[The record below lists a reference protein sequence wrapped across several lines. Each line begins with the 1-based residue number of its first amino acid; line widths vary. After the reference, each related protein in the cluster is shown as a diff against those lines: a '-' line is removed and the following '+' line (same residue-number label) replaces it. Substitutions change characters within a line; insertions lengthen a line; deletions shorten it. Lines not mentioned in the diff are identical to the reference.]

1 MIYRRYDMSM
11 SILMNRL
18 WDQVA
23 LQFRAL
29 IGQPLLGRGD

>member
-23 LQFRAL
+23 LEFRAHV
-29 IGQPLLGRGD
+29 GQPLLGRG

>member
-1 MIYRRYDMSM
+1 MSM

-23 LQFRAL
+23 LEFQAR
-29 IGQPLLGRGD
+29 IGRPLLGRGE

>member
-18 WDQVA
+18 WDQLA
-23 LQFRAL
+23 LSFQAQ
-29 IGQPLLGRGD
+29 IGQPLLGRGK

>member
-11 SILMNRL
+11 SIFMNRL

-23 LQFRAL
+23 LSFQAQ
-29 IGQPLLGRGD
+29 IGQPLPGRGD